1 MNISMRDNPAVPPVS
16 RVTTALVGG
25 GPAAFGVLA
34 ELVESGRIEQHAQR
48 GMQIVSAGPA
58 ERFGA
63 GRLGDYL
70 VRSDTRGRVFVE
82 CALPHLDRGKR
93 CDRDAVQT
101 CETDDPVDLP
111 VAADLLARAGRHLLR
126 RAGGIP
132 EVTVRASTQVTGL
145 RSTSADGALVEL
157 ATTGGT
163 ILADEVLLALG
174 GRPWAPS
181 IARPVEALALH
192 SNIALQAPGMASVLH
207 TLSGRE
213 PRVTIVG
220 GAHSAF
226 AVAGLLLRLPLAWS
240 AGSITV
246 LHRRPVVVTYPD
258 TEAARA
264 DGVDV
269 RVDCVCP
276 DTGIVHRF
284 GGLRADSAALFRRVR
299 DGDDQRVHLVRVDSR
314 ELHTSDPVVIAA
326 TGYRSRVSD
335 LVRGSTWDGTGRL
348 SDRWG
353 RLFPGVR
360 GMGLGTARPH
370 LGSTGGEPEFTGSV
384 DGVWFYR
391 NVVAPNL
398 VASSAPALARA

>member
-1 MNISMRDNPAVPPVS
+1 MNIAVHGNSVAATVS

-34 ELVESGRIEQHAQR
+34 ELVESGRIEQRAQR

-70 VRSDTRGRVFVE
+70 VRSDTRGHVFVE
-82 CALPHLDRGKR
+82 CARPHLETGKR

-101 CETDDPVDLP
+101 CETNEPVDLAS
-111 VAADLLARAGRHLLR
+111 AADLLARAGRHLLR
-126 RAGGIP
+126 RAGGIR

-145 RSTSADGALVEL
+145 RSTGTDGALVEL
-157 ATTGGT
+157 ATTRGT
-163 ILADEVLLALG
+163 VLADEVLLALG

-181 IARPVEALALH
+181 ITRPVDALALH
-192 SNIALQAPGMASVLH
+192 SDVALQAPGMASILH
-207 TLSGRE
+207 TLSHGE

-246 LHRRPVVVTYPD
+246 LHRRPVLVTYPD
-258 TEAARA
+258 TGAARA

-269 RVDCVCP
+269 RADCVCP

-284 GGLRADSAALFRRVR
+284 GGLRADSAALFRRVH
-299 DGDDQRVHLVRVDSR
+299 DGDDPRVHLVRVDSP
-314 ELHTSDPVVIAA
+314 ELHTCDPVVIAA
-326 TGYRSRVSD
+326 TGYRSRVMD
-335 LVRGSTWDGTGRL
+335 LVPGST
-348 SDRWG
+348 
-353 RLFPGVR
+353 
-360 GMGLGTARPH
+360 
-370 LGSTGGEPEFTGSV
+370 
-384 DGVWFYR
+384 
-391 NVVAPNL
+391 
-398 VASSAPALARA
+398 